1 MRYFLGLLAVA
12 WLLSLGLVPAVAQDD
27 ASPSPASLLD
37 RYLHFPAER
46 EALRPRLLALGAD
59 ALAALIRD
67 YPRPAVPAAG
77 EHKFETVCPDGFTRP
92 YWVRIPKGYDGVTPA
107 VLVVCLHGGVM
118 AAPVDSGVAI
128 MRWYG
133 IHIDKR
139 ENPRPIITMA
149 ASADCYETWMNA
161 AWWRDAGRANVLHFV
176 RECKLRFPIDPE
188 RVFVTGFSDGGSG
201 SFSMAFNSPDVF
213 AGYLP
218 MCGDPLIPITDDIMH
233 AWSNLKGAQIHA
245 FNGAKDPI
253 YPGKEI
259 EKIFKEG
266 NKAGANIDWIIDPE
280 ATHDWG
286 DPDIIFPRNLA
297 LIDTWTRPAVPDTI
311 DWTADRASRREWIS
325 IDETGCLSKAA
336 NKAKKPA
343 PREGGSYRID
353 LGIKVPITH
362 QPHEKPVVGRV
373 DQGSLAETM
382 GVKAGDLVKSLNGQ
396 AVGSFG
402 EIRMQLAQLRAGDEV
417 KLVIEREGV
426 QHTLTGTITRP
437 AKRTVGRLEAK
448 RAGSVTV
455 EVHDVTKFSIWV
467 SPGMLDAKGEISV
480 RLNNQTVFTGKV
492 DADPAVLL
500 DEFTR
505 SGEREGRYIHRIQID
520 VKQPKRR

>member
-201 SFSMAFNSPDVF
+201 SV
-213 AGYLP
+213 
-218 MCGDPLIPITDDIMH
+218 
-233 AWSNLKGAQIHA
+233 
-245 FNGAKDPI
+245 
-253 YPGKEI
+253 
-259 EKIFKEG
+259 
-266 NKAGANIDWIIDPE
+266 
-280 ATHDWG
+280 
-286 DPDIIFPRNLA
+286 
-297 LIDTWTRPAVPDTI
+297 
-311 DWTADRASRREWIS
+311 
-325 IDETGCLSKAA
+325 
-336 NKAKKPA
+336 
-343 PREGGSYRID
+343 
-353 LGIKVPITH
+353 
-362 QPHEKPVVGRV
+362 
-373 DQGSLAETM
+373 
-382 GVKAGDLVKSLNGQ
+382 
-396 AVGSFG
+396 
-402 EIRMQLAQLRAGDEV
+402 
-417 KLVIEREGV
+417 
-426 QHTLTGTITRP
+426 
-437 AKRTVGRLEAK
+437 
-448 RAGSVTV
+448 
-455 EVHDVTKFSIWV
+455 
-467 SPGMLDAKGEISV
+467 
-480 RLNNQTVFTGKV
+480 
-492 DADPAVLL
+492 
-500 DEFTR
+500 
-505 SGEREGRYIHRIQID
+505 
-520 VKQPKRR
+520 